1 MAELVNHKRMLLD
14 IVNRDYINCEKQIY
28 HDHKKCD
35 HIELYGDEPV
45 SSGRIKMFLNPHNIS
60 GEIRLCIEQDHC
72 RYINDFTTHWIHDD
86 DHFDSFLRENF
97 TVYDNPSSIEM
108 FQEYVSKIS
117 YFISDFPSDFPK
129 LGKRILNHKNNLNG
143 IDFRIM
149 LWTVRKF
156 VSSTE
161 IQVEYNISLSLKENN
176 NDSVYSSDVLG
187 ITIENGVIT
196 EDFYNSETSLSYFSV
211 DDLVFKTFFALHPK
225 LNTVENNTFDVVNPS
240 FTKELCDRMV
250 LVDKMCSI

>member
-14 IVNRDYINCEKQIY
+14 IVNRDYINCEKTIY
-28 HDHKKCD
+28 QDHKKCD
-35 HIELYGDEPV
+35 RIELYGDEPL
-45 SSGRIKMFLNPHNIS
+45 SNGRIKMFLSPHNIS
-60 GEIRLCIEQDHC
+60 GDIILCIEQDHC
-72 RYINDFTTHWIHDD
+72 RYINDFTTHWTHDD

-97 TVYDNPSSIEM
+97 TVYDNSSSIEM
-108 FQEYVSKIS
+108 FHEYVSKIS
-117 YFISDFPSDFPK
+117 CFISGFPSDYSK
-129 LGKRILNHKNNLNG
+129 LGKRSLNHKNNLHG
-143 IDFRIM
+143 IDFEVM

-161 IQVEYNISLSLKENN
+161 IQVEYNISVSLKENK
-176 NDSVYSSDVLG
+176 NDAVYSVGVFG

-196 EDFYNSETSLSYFSV
+196 EDFYNSETPLSYCSV

-225 LNTVENNTFDVVNPS
+225 LNTVENNTFDVVKPS
-240 FTKELCDRMV
+240 FTKELYDRMV

>member
-1 MAELVNHKRMLLD
+1 MHDNKNHKKMLLD
-14 IVNRDYINCEKQIY
+14 IVNRDYINCKKTISQ
-28 HDHKKCD
+28 DHKKCD
-35 HIELYGDEPV
+35 RIELYGDEPV
-45 SSGRIKMFLNPHNIS
+45 SNGRIKMFLSPHNIN
-60 GEIRLCIEQDHC
+60 GELILRIEQDHC

-97 TVYDNPSSIEM
+97 TVYDNSKSIEM

-117 YFISDFPSDFPK
+117 YFISDFPSDSPK
-129 LGKRILNHKNNLNG
+129 LGKRNLNHKNNLND
-143 IDFRIM
+143 IDFEIM

-161 IQVEYNISLSLKENN
+161 IQVEYNISVSLKENK
-176 NDSVYSSDVLG
+176 NDAVYSIAVLG

-196 EDFYNSETSLSYFSV
+196 EDFYNSETPLSYFSV

-240 FTKELCDRMV
+240 FTKELCDRMI
-250 LVDKMCSI
+250 LVDKMCCI